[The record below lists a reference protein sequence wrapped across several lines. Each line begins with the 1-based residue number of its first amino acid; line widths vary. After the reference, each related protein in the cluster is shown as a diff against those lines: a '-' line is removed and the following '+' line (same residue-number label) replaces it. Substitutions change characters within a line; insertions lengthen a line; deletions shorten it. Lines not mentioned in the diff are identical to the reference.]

1 MRTSKS
7 IVGHQ
12 QVLSQPADSQTPRTR
27 PASSQLPLLGIT
39 MGDPGGI
46 GPEVIAKT
54 LSRAQVHKVCRSIV
68 IGSFPV
74 MERTIKALGL
84 KLKVLR
90 VDGHETTSPRRGT
103 VAVLDPLETPLR
115 TFKAGIA
122 TAETGAASVAFIKK
136 AVELAQDGRIE
147 GIVTAPINKE
157 AINMAGCPHPG
168 HTELLADLTHADESG
183 MMIVGGPLRIM
194 FVTTHV
200 AIRDLSSLLT
210 QAKIEKAIRLAQ
222 LALTTLFGIKRPRIG
237 VAALNPHAGEHG
249 LFGDEEA
256 RVILPAARAS
266 QRKGILASDPLP
278 ADTLFG
284 KAAKGSFDGVVAL
297 YHDQGLIPL
306 KLVAFGT
313 CVNLTVGLPIIRT
326 SVDHGTAFDIVG
338 KGIADP
344 GSLIEAVKLAAR
356 IARNKMVTA
365 PIKKGRA
372 RHVA

>member
-1 MRTSKS
+1 
-7 IVGHQ
+7 
-12 QVLSQPADSQTPRTR
+12 
-27 PASSQLPLLGIT
+27 
-39 MGDPGGI
+39 MGDPAGI
-46 GPEVIAKT
+46 GPEVIAKA
-54 LSRAQVHKVCRSIV
+54 LSGTHLHHVCRSIV
-68 IGSFPV
+68 IGSLPV
-74 MERTIKALGL
+74 MERTIKAL
-84 KLKVLR
+84 KLTLTVRR
-90 VDGHETTSPRRGT
+90 VDGHETTAPRRGT

-115 TFKAGIA
+115 RFKPGIA
-122 TAETGAASVAFIKK
+122 AVGTGAASVAFVKK
-136 AVELAQDGRIE
+136 AVELAQIGCIDGM
-147 GIVTAPINKE
+147 VTAPINKE
-157 AINMAGCPHPG
+157 AINMAGCHYPG
-168 HTELLADLTHADESG
+168 HTELLADLTQAKESG

-194 FVTTHV
+194 FVTTHI
-200 AIRDLSSLLT
+200 AIRDLSLQLT

-222 LALTTLFGIKRPRIG
+222 LALTTLFGIKRPKIG
-237 VAALNPHAGEHG
+237 IAALNPHAGEHG

-256 RVILPAARAS
+256 RVILPAARMC
-266 QRKGILASDPLP
+266 QQQGILASDPLP

-338 KGIADP
+338 KGVADP

-356 IARNKMVTA
+356 IARNRMTA
-365 PIKKGRA
+365 TSTKKGRS